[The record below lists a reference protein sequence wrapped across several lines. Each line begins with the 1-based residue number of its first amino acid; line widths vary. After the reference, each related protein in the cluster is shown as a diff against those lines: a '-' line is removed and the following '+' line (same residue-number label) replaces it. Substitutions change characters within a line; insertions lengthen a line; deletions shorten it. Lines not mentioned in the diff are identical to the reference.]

1 MLDDHA
7 WMLVMDLIFAMLIAL
22 AVGMACKLFG

>member
-1 MLDDHA
+1 MLDDRA
-7 WMLVMDLIFAMLIAL
+7 WMLVMDLIFALLIAL

>member
-1 MLDDHA
+1 MLDDHT
-7 WMLVMDLIFAMLIAL
+7 WMLVMDLFFALLIAI